1 MNTFKLMVSLG
12 LILCSA
18 FNSASSQHLRIASRA
33 TSYEPGQ
40 ENTQAS
46 ESILSEMFDGLLTLD
61 KNWNLRGLG
70 AERWEIENEGKR
82 YRFFLRKDN
91 FWSDGT
97 PVTAKD
103 YALGL
108 RFANHSNSSFFPLD
122 KLRDKKGDIHVEAE
136 SEYQLLI
143 NMAAPFSIS
152 LSAFSSSLGMPRPS
166 HLLKSDTAL
175 WTELKTKICNGPM
188 CPTSITKSGV
198 ILTPNPYYRHSPF
211 WKKISFIHYTKDNK
225 ALEKYRNNDI
235 DLFPYVPA
243 RQAVWAKSR
252 LPEEL
257 HEVVNSSSIALLYH
271 NHKGRLKDVSFRR
284 ALAKN
289 INYTNM
295 ARVTN
300 NPDPSYYG
308 LIPKGF
314 GGYSSRHFPKS
325 ITDNWPRKPSN
336 ITMRAYK
343 GLTSELVAN
352 QLKRDWHKI
361 GVKVTIELTTQR
373 FEDYL
378 KDYDDGKFDI
388 ALIGVLSSSG
398 DSLEFLEEFS
408 KGIDS
413 TRHIHNDKFESMIDK
428 IKIEPAPKER
438 NKLIADAENY
448 LLSDTVGTITSP
460 LPGLLSVLAKPRL
473 SGVEKTLSQH
483 PDFLYRWSEIRINEK
498 SPSKLSAS
506 TPKDNL

>member
-1 MNTFKLMVSLG
+1 MVSFG
-12 LILCSA
+12 LILCAA
-18 FNSASSQHLRIASRA
+18 FNSAVAQHLRIASRA
-33 TSYEPGQ
+33 TTYEPGQ

-61 KNWNLRGLG
+61 KNWNLKGLG
-70 AERWEIENEGKR
+70 AERWAIENDGKR

-91 FWSDGT
+91 FWSDGA

-122 KLRDKKGDIHVEAE
+122 KLRDEKGDIHVEAE

-143 NMAAPFSIS
+143 NMETPFSIS

-166 HLLKSDTAL
+166 HVLKNDTAL

-188 CPTSITKSGV
+188 CPTSITKTGLT
-198 ILTPNPYYRHSPF
+198 LTPNPYYRQNAF
-211 WKKISFIHYTKDNK
+211 WKKISFLHYNKDNK
-225 ALEKYRNNDI
+225 ALEKYRNNNI

-243 RQAVWAKSR
+243 RQTTWAKSR
-252 LPEEL
+252 LAKEL
-257 HEVVNSSSIALLYH
+257 HEVVTSSSIALLYH
-271 NHKGRLKDVSFRR
+271 NHKGKLSDVNFRR

-289 INYTNM
+289 IDYISM

-314 GGYSSRHFPKS
+314 GGYNSRHFPKS
-325 ITDNWPRKPSN
+325 ITDNWPREPTN
-336 ITMRAYK
+336 ITIRAYR

-361 GVKVTIELTTQR
+361 GVKVTVELTTQR

-388 ALIGVLSSSG
+388 ALTGILSSSG
-398 DSLEFLEEFS
+398 DSLEFLEEFT
-408 KGIDS
+408 KNIDS
-413 TRHIHNDKFESMIDK
+413 SRHIHNGKFESMVGN
-428 IKIEPAPKER
+428 IKIEPDPKKR
-438 NKLIADAENY
+438 NMLIADAESY
-448 LLSDTVGTITSP
+448 LLSDTIGTITFP
-460 LPGLLSVLAKPRL
+460 LHGLLSVLAKPRL
-473 SGVEKTLSQH
+473 SRVEKTLSHH
-483 PDFLYRWSEIRINEK
+483 PDFLYRWSELRLNENTSSKPAVSAHIN
-498 SPSKLSAS
+498 
-506 TPKDNL
+506 NL